1 MSKIVSI
8 DYNKI
13 YPDDEGVVCYGCGQV
28 IYEYK
33 YGITEEGNMPFCLEC
48 CNNA

>member
-1 MSKIVSI
+1 MTRFTRE
-8 DYNKI
+8 NTAGFT
-13 YPDDEGVVCYGCGQV
+13 DEGVVCYGCGQV

-33 YGITEEGNMPFCLEC
+33 YGVTDEGNMPFCLEC